1 MLPAVVLSDNA
12 LDIVAASW
20 SIWFCA
26 CTSVWSRSFRSAAIW
41 PEETTLLATTSTDD
55 PFGSLMLNAPTPD
68 LAGSML

>member
-1 MLPAVVLSDNA
+1 MVIDTT
-12 LDIVAASW
+12 
-20 SIWFCA
+20 A

-41 PEETTLLATTSTDD
+41 PEDTTLLAMTSTED